1 MEKLEKYTK
10 IWHDD
15 QIDFDQTYYIEGYIL
30 RSLSLLQ
37 ELWIEV
43 KKEKLILINQTHIN
57 LMKNRS
63 KEEWKAQMKE
73 LKKASYVIIV
83 NI

>member
-15 QIDFDQTYYIEGYIL
+15 QIDFDQIYYIEGYIL
-30 RSLSLLQ
+30 RSLSLLR

-43 KKEKLILINQTHIN
+43 KKKKLILINQTHIN

-73 LKKASYVIIV
+73 LKKASYLIIV